1 MKGLLIKL
9 NVSSN
14 FILLKKKKKNQTK
27 QNVSRD
33 KNISCQ
39 MSYLLFSIYLIKIVN
54 PKKIKK

>member
-9 NVSSN
+9 TCPV
-14 FILLKKKKKNQTK
+14 ILFFKKKQNKTK
-27 QNVSRD
+27 QNVSRN

>member
-14 FILLKKKKKNQTK
+14 FILKKKKQNKTKNLPS
-27 QNVSRD
+27 N

-39 MSYLLFSIYLIKIVN
+39 MSYLLFSIHLIKIVN
-54 PKKIKK
+54 PKIK